1 MIQRF
6 VARFEH
12 SITSNPVVLSSDIK
26 KYFSPHDDAVY
37 IRGTVLFTDA
47 SSLDLSLFIQK
58 TGRAL
63 SVDKYRFHY
72 MDRQSRM
79 IFRYDNA
86 PHHPG
91 LSSFPHHK
99 HLSNRTI
106 TASFKELSDIL
117 EEIST
122 IILQP

>member
-1 MIQRF
+1 MIQKF
-6 VARFEH
+6 VARLEQ

-37 IRGTVLFTDA
+37 IRGAVLFTDA

-58 TGRAL
+58 TGRVL

-72 MDRQSRM
+72 MDRQGRM

-86 PHHPG
+86 PHHPD
-91 LSSFPHHK
+91 LTSFPHHK
-99 HLSNRTI
+99 HISNRTVS
-106 TASFKELSDIL
+106 ASFK
-117 EEIST
+117 
-122 IILQP
+122 

>member
-1 MIQRF
+1 MIQRS
-6 VARFEH
+6 VARLEH
-12 SITSNPVVLSSDIK
+12 SITSHPVVLSSDIK

-37 IRGTVLFTDA
+37 IRGTVVFTDA

-72 MDRQSRM
+72 MDRRGHM
-79 IFRYDNA
+79 VFRYDNA

-91 LSSFPHHK
+91 LTSFPHHK
-99 HLSNRTI
+99 HVSNRI
-106 TASFKELSDIL
+106 IAASFKELSDIL

-122 IILQP
+122 IILQ